1 MNRVL
6 KICCLLYVCVLSFS
20 TGVAQVVDTARWD
33 LNRISSWMLTQIQY
47 PEDAY
52 KYHTAGIEQLCL
64 SVAWDGRVFVSS
76 RFSTLNPAFE
86 REIERVVRRAPRCNT
101 PLLDI
106 EDANKYMWITRWRN

>member
-1 MNRVL
+1 M
-6 KICCLLYVCVLSFS
+6 
-20 TGVAQVVDTARWD
+20 VDTARWD

-106 EDANKYMWITRWRN
+106 EDANKYMWIDFYEFLPEEKRR

>member
-1 MNRVL
+1 M
-6 KICCLLYVCVLSFS
+6 
-20 TGVAQVVDTARWD
+20 VDTARWD

-86 REIERVVRRAPRCNT
+86 REMKGSLGGLHGVILRC
-101 PLLDI
+101 
-106 EDANKYMWITRWRN
+106 WI

>member
-1 MNRVL
+1 M
-6 KICCLLYVCVLSFS
+6 
-20 TGVAQVVDTARWD
+20 VDTARWD

-86 REIERVVRRAPRCNT
+86 REIERVVRRAPT
-101 PLLDI
+101 V
-106 EDANKYMWITRWRN
+106 